1 MSSGDEIIYSMKST
15 ILKRFG
21 SEVKKLRKAKGWSQE
36 ELGTKAKLHR
46 TYIGSIERSE
56 RNVSLLNIE
65 RIAKALNVSINKLL
79 EIKK

>member
-1 MSSGDEIIYSMKST
+1 MSCGNEIILSMKST

-21 SEVKKLRKAKGWSQE
+21 SEVKKLRKVKGWSQE
-36 ELGTKAKLHR
+36 ELGRKAKLHR

-65 RIAKALNVSINKLL
+65 RIAKALNVSIGKL
-79 EIKK
+79 IRDY